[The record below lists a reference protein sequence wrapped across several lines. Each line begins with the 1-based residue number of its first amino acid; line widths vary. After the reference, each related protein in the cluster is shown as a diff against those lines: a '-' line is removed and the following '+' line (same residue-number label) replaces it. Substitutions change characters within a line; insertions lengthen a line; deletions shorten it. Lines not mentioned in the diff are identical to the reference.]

1 MHFSQE
7 LHLLHANL
15 RSIFSNRNP
24 QLKNIDKIFLMQDLD
39 QGTFCMRGR
48 YLAVLFFFFK
58 ESHQIQGKE
67 HCLLCRDLPL
77 YVLYLLIR

>member
-7 LHLLHANL
+7 LHILHANL

-48 YLAVLFFFFK
+48 YLAVLLFFFFRNLIKSK
-58 ESHQIQGKE
+58 EMNIVYYAE
-67 HCLLCRDLPL
+67 IFYYMFLT
-77 YVLYLLIR
+77 Y